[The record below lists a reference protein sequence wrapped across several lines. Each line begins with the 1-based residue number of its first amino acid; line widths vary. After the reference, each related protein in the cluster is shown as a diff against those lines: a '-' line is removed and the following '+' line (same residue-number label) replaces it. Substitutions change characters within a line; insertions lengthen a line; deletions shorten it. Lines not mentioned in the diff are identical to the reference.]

1 MIQSRQE
8 EHLERA
14 HTRYTVIKR
23 KARTRS
29 PSGRIWTVIEA
40 SFRVSLCSAPIQR
53 AQTASSLDRPG
64 TNPRRFCWFSGK
76 IGVWSLWDLTREHAS
91 EVRASFPSFP
101 KTSASPWGWR
111 PVCGGLRGLEPSL
124 LLMLPDRPACRWQ
137 LQLLQVPT
145 SGGQGGQLREKRTR
159 RVSPDWV
166 APKLYSRPKVKADS
180 FLHYLLLE
188 QNICN
193 TKFTS
198 LAICKYTVLQHLGH
212 LYSST
217 AITTNYAQIK
227 RAVCVCVCVHT
238 RVYPYKNIFGKIRNE
253 H

>member
-23 KARTRS
+23 KARSRS
-29 PSGRIWTVIEA
+29 PSGRIWTVIEV

-111 PVCGGLRGLEPSL
+111 PLRGTEGSGALSASHAPRSPSV
-124 LLMLPDRPACRWQ
+124 LMAASAPPGSDVWGARWA
-137 LQLLQVPT
+137 VE
-145 SGGQGGQLREKRTR
+145 REKNEKG
-159 RVSPDWV
+159 VPGLGGSQ
-166 APKLYSRPKVKADS
+166 A
-180 FLHYLLLE
+180 
-188 QNICN
+188 
-193 TKFTS
+193 
-198 LAICKYTVLQHLGH
+198 VLQAKG
-212 LYSST
+212 
-217 AITTNYAQIK
+217 
-227 RAVCVCVCVHT
+227 
-238 RVYPYKNIFGKIRNE
+238 
-253 H
+253 

>member
-1 MIQSRQE
+1 MLLRL
-8 EHLERA
+8 EHLF
-14 HTRYTVIKR
+14 
-23 KARTRS
+23 
-29 PSGRIWTVIEA
+29 PP
-40 SFRVSLCSAPIQR
+40 FP
-53 AQTASSLDRPG
+53 RPPLLLG
-64 TNPRRFCWFSGK
+64 AGGP
-76 IGVWSLWDLTREHAS
+76 
-91 EVRASFPSFP
+91 
-101 KTSASPWGWR
+101 
-111 PVCGGLRGLEPSL
+111 CGGLRGLEPSL

-188 QNICN
+188 QNIRN

-217 AITTNYAQIK
+217 AITTNYAQKK
-227 RAVCVCVCVHT
+227 RTVCVCVCVHT